1 MMVHEEFR
9 KKLTE
14 LEKLQFQN
22 TYREVTP
29 EDADRYQTIY
39 AKKKELLQP
48 YRRIAL
54 LETFIKR
61 LEIKGIKF
69 AEVTLHGLGTLIQLK

>member
-1 MMVHEEFR
+1 
-9 KKLTE
+9 
-14 LEKLQFQN
+14 
-22 TYREVTP
+22 
-29 EDADRYQTIY
+29 
-39 AKKKELLQP
+39 LQP